1 LRQSKRSSQIWMCT
15 IFLRPMLR
23 RRKTEERCRCLKVNH
38 GQIIRKLHVAFT
50 TNRLFSYSLSHDFL
64 FLSVGHVS
72 YSRVTELQKR
82 ANIVATLSWLPTT
95 ASNIPKA
102 RFIQLFSAGSNH
114 VAQHPVYKDSDV
126 PFCTA
131 SGTHGPQIAE
141 WVVMTHLVHSHN
153 YLTLY
158 EAQKKKEWVQ
168 SKGMSVQDRVGRRVG
183 ILGYGSIGRQG
194 NYNHLSLFQSPFRS
208 PHTSNRSVLIASRC
222 LHLASLS
229 SLFWSSVCASSALI
243 QHYGLRHFANLQT
256 QLPTY

>member
-1 LRQSKRSSQIWMCT
+1 VR
-15 IFLRPMLR
+15 
-23 RRKTEERCRCLKVNH
+23 
-38 GQIIRKLHVAFT
+38 VAFT
-50 TNRLFSYSLSHDFL
+50 TNRLFSFSLSHEFL

-141 WVVMTHLVHSHN
+141 WVVMTHLIHSHN

-168 SKGMSVQDRVGRRVG
+168 SKGMNVQDRVGRRVG

-194 NYNHLSLFQSPFRS
+194 NCNHISLFQSPFRS
-208 PHTSNRSVLIASRC
+208 LYTSNRSVLIASRC

-229 SLFWSSVCASSALI
+229 SLFWSSVCAPSALI